1 MIMVLACGAL
11 VHTLAQDVSG
21 TVTDVNGETIIG
33 ASVVLKGTS
42 NGTVTDFD
50 GNYLLSNVSKDA
62 VLEFSYVGYESQTIA
77 VEGRQIINVVMAEMS
92 VGMEEVV
99 VIGYGSLSKKE
110 VSSSIVQVDSKDFV
124 KGPMNNPMEMLTGK
138 VAGLTVNTTSAADP
152 NSNSTLQIRGA
163 GSLSGGYEPLYVIDG
178 IAGGNIRNIS
188 SQDIES
194 ITVLKDAASAA
205 IYGTRGANGVV
216 LVTTKRSRAEQG
228 HFQVTY
234 DSYFGANVA
243 KPHMQVLSAD
253 EFRRSRR
260 GTDYGAST
268 DWYSEITR
276 PVAYDINQYLN
287 VATTSKGG
295 SYTASIN
302 YKEANGLDIVSK
314 RREYGGRFAMEQ
326 KMLKD
331 YLTLSA
337 SLAGRRVDET
347 WGDNGQVDNALGMN
361 PTMPVYNEDGSYY
374 QPTGVTGAVNPVTRL
389 KETSSNGQRRYLMAN
404 AGVKLKLYTD
414 EHHNLNTSATYS
426 LDYNDLKSNTYA
438 SSLSNES
445 YWGGYKGRANVNYQK
460 NQVHHLDWLINYD
473 FQMDDHT
480 LRFVAGTSWEQYTWE
495 QVGAENRNFTFD
507 KTMWHSLG
515 SGSWLSEGL
524 ANMWTGK
531 SQASLF
537 GFFGRVNYNW
547 KDMLFLS
554 ASFRREASTKFGMN
568 SRWGNFPSASIA
580 WEMMSA
586 SFMQPASSV
595 LKSLKPRFSYGVTGR
610 EPSDSY
616 QSLSTYSPR
625 HQYFIDG
632 EWVVG
637 YAPSSNANP
646 MLSWEKS
653 ESYNI
658 GVDFDLWNRLRGSVE
673 YYIRRSPD
681 LLYQYTAPQPPYVHP
696 TILVNVGTT
705 TNRGVEVSL
714 NGDILSG
721 KAVNWNMG
729 VNYAYGRTYLT
740 KLSND
745 IYQAAYLDLY
755 LKPGVGTSEYFFRV
769 EEGGE
774 IGQFYGYEYAGTDEN
789 GNMLIFDNE
798 GNKQPVGS
806 ADLTWKRNIGN
817 GAPKHTLSWS
827 NQLSWKGFDLSIL
840 FTGAF
845 DYDIFNMRKYGM
857 GLQGCGTDNVLR
869 TAYTADKDVKTG
881 GGVIS
886 SYFLEDGSYFK
897 LDNITLG
904 YNWDWQNK
912 VVDGLRLYVT
922 AKNVA
927 TFTGYSGNDPSIVAV
942 NGITPGVD
950 ISSAY
955 PTATQFCLGVTLK
968 LH

>member
-50 GNYLLSNVSKDA
+50 GNYLLSGVGADA

-216 LVTTKRSRAEQG
+216 LVTTKKSRAEQG

-389 KETSSNGQRRYLMAN
+389 KETSSNGQRMYLMAN

>member
-11 VHTLAQDVSG
+11 VHTLAQDVRG
-21 TVTDVNGETIIG
+21 TVTDTKGETIIG
-33 ASVVLKGTS
+33 ASVVVKGTS

-50 GNYLLSNVSKDA
+50 GNYQLSNIGADA

-77 VEGRQIINVVMAEMS
+77 VEGRQLIDVVMAEMS

-124 KGPMNNPMEMLTGK
+124 KGPMNNPMEMLVGK

-152 NSNSTLQIRGA
+152 NSNSSLQIRGA
-163 GSLSGGYEPLYVIDG
+163 GSLSSSNEPLYVIDG
-178 IAGGNIRNIS
+178 IAGGDIRNIS

-216 LVTTKRSRAEQG
+216 LVTTKKSRAEQG

-243 KPHMQVLSAD
+243 KPHMQVLTAD

-276 PVAYDINQYLN
+276 PVAYDINQYVN
-287 VATTSKGG
+287 VATATKGG
-295 SYTASIN
+295 SYTASLN
-302 YKEANGLDIVSK
+302 FKEANGLDIVSK

-337 SLAGRRVDET
+337 SLAGRRVDEQ

-389 KETSSNGQRRYLMAN
+389 KETTSNGQRMYLMAN
-404 AGVKLKLYTD
+404 AGLKLKLYSD
-414 EHHNLNTSATYS
+414 EHHNLNTSVTYS

-438 SSLSNES
+438 SALSNES

-480 LRFVAGTSWEQYTWE
+480 LRFVAGSSWEQRTWE

-507 KTMWHSLG
+507 KTLWHSLG

-531 SQASLF
+531 SQSSLF

-547 KDMLFLS
+547 KDIIMAS
-554 ASFRREASTKFGMN
+554 ASLRYEGSTKFGAN
-568 SRWGNFPSASIA
+568 SKWGYFPAASVA
-580 WEMMSA
+580 WEMANMPFLQDHSRIV
-586 SFMQPASSV
+586 Q
-595 LKSLKPRFSYGVTGR
+595 SLKPRVSYGVTGR
-610 EPSDSY
+610 SGFDSY
-616 QSLSTYSPR
+616 KSLSTDSTRNSYIFNG
-625 HQYFIDG
+625 Q
-632 EWVVG
+632 WVTG
-637 YAPSSNANP
+637 YAPSLNANP
-646 MLSWEKS
+646 GLAWEKLVS
-653 ESYNI
+653 MNI
-658 GVDFDLWNRLRGSVE
+658 GVDFVLLNGRLRGSVDLFD
-673 YYIRRSPD
+673 RQSRD
-681 LLYQYTAPQPPYVHP
+681 LLYTYTAPQPPYIYNN
-696 TILVNVGTT
+696 ILVNVGTT
-705 TNRGVEVSL
+705 DNKGVEVSID
-714 NGDILSG
+714 GDIIAT
-721 KAVNWNMG
+721 KDFTWTMG
-729 VNYAYGRTYLT
+729 ADWSTGTTTMKN
-740 KLSND
+740 LSNN
-745 IYQAAYLDLY
+745 IYKASYVDMGS
-755 LKPGVGTSEYFFRV
+755 KGGVGANEYFFRAQ
-769 EEGGE
+769 EGSKV
-774 IGQFYGYEYAGTDEN
+774 GQFYGFGYAGLDES
-789 GNMLIFDNE
+789 GNILVYKNAKDADGNIIVGQNAVDAE
-798 GNKQPVGS
+798 GKPVTVTAAT
-806 ADLTWKRNIGN
+806 ADPSDKRYIGN
-817 GAPKHTLSWS
+817 AVPAHFLSW
-827 NQLSWKGFDLSIL
+827 NNTFRYKGWDLNI
-840 FTGAF
+840 FFRGAF
-845 DYDIFNMRKYGM
+845 GFEIFNMQKYGM
-857 GLQGCGTDNVLR
+857 GMVGAGSDNVLR
-869 TAYTADKDVKTG
+869 SAYLEKGGAYAS

-886 SYFLEDGSYFK
+886 SYFLERGDWFK
-897 LDNITLG
+897 LESLTLG
-904 YNWDWQNK
+904 YN
-912 VVDGLRLYVT
+912 
-922 AKNVA
+922 
-927 TFTGYSGNDPSIVAV
+927 FTPDNPNI
-942 NGITPGVD
+942 
-950 ISSAY
+950 
-955 PTATQFCLGVTLK
+955 LK
-968 LH
+968 KM

>member
-50 GNYLLSNVSKDA
+50 GNYLLSGVGADA

-216 LVTTKRSRAEQG
+216 LVTTKKSRAEQG

-253 EFRRSRR
+253 EFRCSRR

-389 KETSSNGQRRYLMAN
+389 KETSSNGQRMYLMAN